1 MQFPDLRRNLIEQS
15 WHHSRALKI
24 VAVPL
29 PRALPPRIIKAAAQ
43 PTRSTQEQEPEF
55 FSRPLSLEV
64 QMKFHLSRAVTAFGL
79 GASLWLGSV
88 SSFASPQQNKDQGQ
102 KKDQTTQQSQP
113 ASQKQSS
120 TDKNNSTTPP
130 QQASAKKPLSPND
143 DPEMIGKRNI
153 NKGLWGKLAS
163 GTEKEVKMGRMLAA
177 QVDKEAKFV
186 DDPLITEYV
195 NRVGQNI
202 VLHSDAKVPFTI
214 RVIDSDEVNAFAL
227 PGGFFYV
234 NKGLILAADNE
245 AELAGVMA
253 HEIAH
258 VAARHAMENERKME
272 VMDYGMLAGMILGGP
287 IVSNILYNGG
297 QFFEGMAF
305 LKFSRGAEE
314 EADKLGVQ
322 YMWAAGYDP
331 GAMATMFEKLE
342 AKNKK
347 KPGTIAKMFQDH
359 PAPADRR
366 QSAIALAARFPE
378 REEYVIS
385 SSEFQRVK
393 NRLLRLSNAR
403 ASSTGAIASSDDGTP
418 GRPTLKRRQSGSDDP
433 STTTTTTNSDGT
445 QQQPPKTDPNKP
457 APPTLRRAPEP
468 QSSPTPQP

>member
-1 MQFPDLRRNLIEQS
+1 
-15 WHHSRALKI
+15 
-24 VAVPL
+24 
-29 PRALPPRIIKAAAQ
+29 
-43 PTRSTQEQEPEF
+43 
-55 FSRPLSLEV
+55 
-64 QMKFHLSRAVTAFGL
+64 MKMHLSRAVIAFGL
-79 GASLWLGSV
+79 GASLWVGSI
-88 SSFASPQQNKDQGQ
+88 SSFAAPQQTKDQDQ
-102 KKDQTTQQSQP
+102 SKQKDQKS
-113 ASQKQSS
+113 SS
-120 TDKNNSTTPP
+120 T
-130 QQASAKKPLSPND
+130 QAPTQTASSRKPLSTGE
-143 DPEMIGKRNI
+143 DPTMIGKRNI
-153 NKGLWGKLAS
+153 NKGIWAGGIIGAKGVDS
-163 GTEKEVKMGRMLAA
+163 EVRTGRMLAA

-186 DDPLITEYV
+186 DDPIITEYV

-214 RVIDSDEVNAFAL
+214 KVIDSDEVNAFAL

-258 VAARHAMENERKME
+258 VAARHAMENEAKMRAI
-272 VMDYGMLAGMILGGP
+272 DYGMLAGILLGGP
-287 IVSNILYNGG
+287 IVSNVLYNGAG
-297 QFFEGMAF
+297 FFEGMAF

-347 KPGTIAKMFQDH
+347 KPGTIAKLFADH

-366 QSAIALAARFPE
+366 ASAVALAARFPE
-378 REEYVIS
+378 KEEYVIS

-403 ASSTGAIASSDDGTP
+403 ISSNGAIAGADDGTP
-418 GRPTLKRRQSGSDDP
+418 GRPTLKRRQPTPDEP
-433 STTTTTTNSDGT
+433 ATTTPATNPDGT
-445 QQQPPKTDPNKP
+445 PKTDASKP
-457 APPTLRRAPEP
+457 PAAPTLRRNPDAQPT
-468 QSSPTPQP
+468 PTPQP

>member
-1 MQFPDLRRNLIEQS
+1 M
-15 WHHSRALKI
+15 KI
-24 VAVPL
+24 
-29 PRALPPRIIKAAAQ
+29 
-43 PTRSTQEQEPEF
+43 
-55 FSRPLSLEV
+55 
-64 QMKFHLSRAVTAFGL
+64 HLSRAVIAVGL
-79 GASLWLGSV
+79 GASLWLGTV
-88 SSFASPQQNKDQGQ
+88 SSFAAPQQTKDQGQ
-102 KKDQTTQQSQP
+102 SSSTTSQSSQSDQKSGTTQAP
-113 ASQKQSS
+113 E
-120 TDKNNSTTPP
+120 
-130 QQASAKKPLSPND
+130 QQASKKGPLPINE

-153 NKGLWGKLAS
+153 NKGLWGKLAA
-163 GTEKEVKMGRMLAA
+163 GTESEVKMGRMLAA

-186 DDPLITEYV
+186 DDPIITEYV

-214 RVIDSDEVNAFAL
+214 KVIDSDEVNAFAL

-258 VAARHAMENERKME
+258 VAARHTMENERKMQL
-272 VMDYGMLAGMILGGP
+272 MDYGMLAGILLGGP
-287 IVSNILYNGG
+287 IISNVLYNGAG
-297 QFFEGMAF
+297 FFEGMAF

-331 GAMATMFEKLE
+331 SAMATMFEKLE

-366 QSAIALAARFPE
+366 ASAIALAARFPE
-378 REEYVIS
+378 KEEYVIS

-393 NRLLRLSNAR
+393 GRLLRLSNAR
-403 ASSTGAIASSDDGTP
+403 MTTNGAIASSDDGTP
-418 GRPTLKRRQSGSDDP
+418 GRPTLKRRQPTPDD
-433 STTTTTTNSDGT
+433 STTTTNPDGT
-445 QQQPPKTDPNKP
+445 PKTDNGKP
-457 APPTLRRAPEP
+457 APPTLRRNPDA
-468 QSSPTPQP
+468 QPTPSPQP

>member
-1 MQFPDLRRNLIEQS
+1 M
-15 WHHSRALKI
+15 KI
-24 VAVPL
+24 
-29 PRALPPRIIKAAAQ
+29 
-43 PTRSTQEQEPEF
+43 
-55 FSRPLSLEV
+55 
-64 QMKFHLSRAVTAFGL
+64 HLSRAVIAIGL
-79 GASLWLGSV
+79 GASLWFGSI
-88 SSFASPQQNKDQGQ
+88 SSFAAPQDNKTQSTAPSQSQSQSAKTDTKDQQ
-102 KKDQTTQQSQP
+102 STTQPQTQP
-113 ASQKQSS
+113 V
-120 TDKNNSTTPP
+120 NH
-130 QQASAKKPLSPND
+130 KPLPTSD
-143 DPEMIGKRNI
+143 DPTMIGKRNI
-153 NKGLWGKLAS
+153 NKGIWS
-163 GTEKEVKMGRMLAA
+163 GGILGAKGVDSEVKLGRQLAA
-177 QVDKEAKFV
+177 QVDKEAKFI
-186 DDPLITEYV
+186 DDPIITEYV

-214 RVIDSDEVNAFAL
+214 KVIDSDEVNAFAL

-258 VAARHAMENERKME
+258 VAARHAMENEAKMRA
-272 VMDYGMLAGMILGGP
+272 MDIGMLAGILLGGP
-287 IVSNILYNGG
+287 ILSNVLYNGG
-297 QFFEGMAF
+297 GFFEGMAF

-314 EADKLGVQ
+314 EADRLGVQ

-347 KPGTIAKMFQDH
+347 KPGTVAKMFQDH

-366 QSAIALAARFPE
+366 ASALALAARFPE

-403 ASSTGAIASSDDGTP
+403 ASSSGTIAASDDGTP
-418 GRPTLKRRQSGSDDP
+418 GRPTLKRRQPTPDD
-433 STTTTTTNSDGT
+433 STTTTNPDGT
-445 QQQPPKTDPNKP
+445 QKTDSSKP
-457 APPTLRRAPEP
+457 APPTLRRNPDA
-468 QSSPTPQP
+468 QPTPSPQP